1 MIIINIT
8 IVKQSGNQNHVDPS
22 MTSDILINESE
33 CYDIYL
39 PAFIISTTL
48 LHVSVQCD
56 WCVWQWCCM
65 LYGISG
71 SEAVH
76 SGRPQWSSQCGT
88 EPTSSPPCPDLRTVR
103 RLTAGEAPSVWEV
116 SVVTSHQSRSG
127 SVLLLGKHLTSASLL
142 LTRWCVNIVIQLFTL
157 SAPAPRVSD
166 IPLGES
172 DCTLIGSFQ
181 KQSGGRAERSIWLTP
196 TRSHQISGIT
206 SWISRK
212 IFLFHWKYFCFI
224 FPRKYFIL
232 SGFCHNY
239 SQKTFNW
246 FFQKERLM

>member
-1 MIIINIT
+1 
-8 IVKQSGNQNHVDPS
+8 
-22 MTSDILINESE
+22 MTSDMLINESE

-39 PAFIISTTL
+39 LPFIISTTL

-88 EPTSSPPCPDLRTVR
+88 EPTSSPPCPDLRTLR

-142 LTRWCVNIVIQLFTL
+142 LTRWCVNIVIHHISSGSEGLRYSIRRIRLYFNWFLSKTERGKSGEINMINSDTFTTDFLNYFLNIKDNISL
-157 SAPAPRVSD
+157 S
-166 IPLGES
+166 L
-172 DCTLIGSFQ
+172 
-181 KQSGGRAERSIWLTP
+181 
-196 TRSHQISGIT
+196 
-206 SWISRK
+206 K
-212 IFLFHWKYFCFI
+212 IFLFHIPSKIFYFKRF
-224 FPRKYFIL
+224 L
-232 SGFCHNY
+232 SQLQPKDF
-239 SQKTFNW
+239 
-246 FFQKERLM
+246 